1 MKRKKIER
9 TDRSRDKFLPATDS
23 HRLKDVKN
31 FGTSNKPWR
40 KKQQTTHIVRY
51 LIRGTSDAPQT
62 AIYHKLIHAYA
73 VLHIINYL
81 IS

>member
-1 MKRKKIER
+1 MSELIEVMTNSYLLPIVIVLKMSKISER
-9 TDRSRDKFLPATDS
+9 RIKTLE
-23 HRLKDVKN
+23 
-31 FGTSNKPWR
+31 

-51 LIRGTSDAPQT
+51 LIRRTRDAPQT